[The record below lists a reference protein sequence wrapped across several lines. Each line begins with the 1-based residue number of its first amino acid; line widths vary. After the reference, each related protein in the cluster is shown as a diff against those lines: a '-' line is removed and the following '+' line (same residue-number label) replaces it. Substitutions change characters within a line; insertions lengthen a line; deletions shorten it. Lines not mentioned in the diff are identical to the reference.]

1 MEIKRL
7 FDFLDFQL
15 TNYPQPICLATKKES
30 GWEKFS
36 TQEVKDISEDVAC
49 GLIKLGVQPGDKIA
63 IASTTNRAEWN
74 FIDLGCLMIGAID
87 VPVYPTIAE
96 KDYKFIF
103 NQSEVKHC
111 FVSDKPLYEKIVSIK
126 NEVPSL
132 QEVFIFDDELGCKNW
147 RDVREL
153 GRNEDRSR
161 LEELKAQVKYE
172 DLATII
178 YTSGTTG
185 EPKGVMLS
193 HRNLVSNALA
203 SKERLPANPG
213 ARAVSFLPLCHSFER
228 MLIYLYMYIGTQV
241 HYAQSMETI
250 GDDLRDV
257 KPQIF
262 TAVPR
267 LLEKVYD
274 RIMSKGNE
282 LTGFKRKLFFW
293 AVGLAEEF
301 DYKGKGLW
309 YRCKLWIARKLIF
322 SKWQEAL
329 GGEVQLAA
337 SGSAALSVHLNKV
350 FNGAGIPIMEG
361 YGLTETSPV
370 VSVNELDNDGFRFG
384 TTGRP
389 ISHVSVQIADD
400 GEILVKGPNVM
411 MGYYK
416 NKEKT
421 DEVIDPDGWFHTGD
435 IGEMVEGQFLK
446 ITDRKKE
453 IFKTSGGKY
462 IAPQPMENA
471 FKQSPYIEQIM
482 VIGENQKHP
491 SALIVPNFEHLKEYC
506 SKNNIPIESNEQ
518 IVLNDKVCDL
528 IENEIQKYN
537 EQYGSYEQVKKIKII
552 PREFT
557 IDGGE
562 LTPTLKLKR
571 KAILAKYASVVD
583 QIYN

>member
-1 MEIKRL
+1 MEITRL
-7 FDFLDFQL
+7 FDFLDYQL
-15 TNYPQPICLATKKES
+15 KNFPQEVCLATKKES

-36 TQEVKDISEDVAC
+36 TQDVKDIAEDVAC
-49 GLIKLGVQPGDKIA
+49 GLLKMGVQPGDKIA

-74 FIDLGCLMIGAID
+74 FIDLACLMIGAID
-87 VPVYPTIAE
+87 VPVYPTISE
-96 KDYKFIF
+96 KDYRFIF
-103 NQSEVKHC
+103 NQSEVQYC
-111 FVSDKPLYEKIVSIK
+111 FVSDRPLFKKISSIK
-126 NEVPSL
+126 DDVPTL
-132 QEVFIFDDELGCKNW
+132 KEVFIFNDELGCKNW
-147 RDVREL
+147 KDVREL
-153 GRNEDRSR
+153 GKGADRSQ
-161 LEELKAQVKYE
+161 LEELKSKVKYE

-203 SKERLPANPG
+203 SKKRLPAEPG
-213 ARAVSFLPLCHSFER
+213 IRAVSFLPLCHSFER
-228 MLIYLYMYIGTQV
+228 MLIYLYMYLGTQV

-274 RIMSKGNE
+274 RIMAKGNE
-282 LTGFKRKLFFW
+282 LTGLKRKLFFW
-293 AVGLAEEF
+293 AVSLAEKF
-301 DYKGKGLW
+301 DYKGKGPW
-309 YRCKLWIARKLIF
+309 YNFKLGIARKLIF

-329 GGEVQLAA
+329 GGEVKLAA
-337 SGSAALSVHLNKV
+337 SGSAALSVHLNKI

-389 ISHVSVQIADD
+389 IEHVTVKIAED

-416 NKEKT
+416 NQEKT
-421 DEVIDPDGWFHTGD
+421 DEVIDPEGWFHTGD

-462 IAPQPMENA
+462 IAPQPMENT
-471 FKQSPYIEQIM
+471 FKQSPYVEQII

-491 SALIVPNFEHLKEYC
+491 SALVVPNFEHLKEYC
-506 SKNNIPIESNEQ
+506 SKKNIPFESNEA
-518 IVLNDKVCDL
+518 VLKNNEVCDM
-528 IENEIQKYN
+528 IESEIQKYN
-537 EQYGSYEQVKKIKII
+537 EQYGNYEQVKKIKII
-552 PREFT
+552 PTEFT

-571 KAILAKYASVVD
+571 KVILEKYSNVID